1 MKLML
6 GSGVLFGA
14 FTLFVFLFFPSRM
27 TEMAERLER
36 ARATSV
42 ASALAKAAASALS
55 FNDELA
61 VSELVTALKDDP
73 DARFATVLRGDGSAL
88 ASWNVGKDR
97 KWPKL
102 TDKPS
107 QWIEGDTLVVA
118 SPIVGTLGG
127 KGHLILGLSQ
137 RVLAEEMTELRAIT
151 IIVSLLLLAIG
162 AAVSWVLGTVL
173 VRPTQILSAFTA
185 RVIAEKDLR
194 LQVPALSRDEI
205 GDLGAS
211 FTQLLDAQR
220 SILSAMKA
228 SLDEHERLGE
238 TLGQI
243 GRLVQDGTDTISK
256 QVRESLTVSATMMSG
271 LDRVWNEMRGLETEV
286 ASTERASTEVNKLVQ
301 GVSSRLLSL
310 GSDVRASSKEL
321 GGMVNAIGETS
332 RAISATE
339 RFVSSSGKATENLE
353 RSQARVQNAAQEAD
367 ALSGAV
373 AHEAEAGAVTIDKT
387 VSSLHDIREA
397 SGAATS
403 AIVRLTERIQEV
415 SDFLRVI
422 DEVAERTNLLAL
434 NASIVASQ
442 AGEHGRAFTVVA
454 NEVSELADRSKA
466 YTKQIEATV
475 AAIRSEAMQVAAATQ
490 KSQVR
495 VDVGV
500 QRGTQAAEVFSR
512 IRSSAPAS
520 SAAARKIVDETRA
533 QLEEVA
539 NMKKLLEDLAATF
552 ATLRNAGERQAL
564 GANVIGDGGK
574 KMLLLTDE
582 ALQSATAQSEAMQ
595 TITQAVSRV
604 RLVMASLRA
613 AQNTQSKQAE
623 LVRAAINAISLAGSK
638 QRDAIESLE
647 RSIVAL
653 NDQASALRGDIGK
666 FSF

>member
-1 MKLML
+1 
-6 GSGVLFGA
+6 
-14 FTLFVFLFFPSRM
+14 
-27 TEMAERLER
+27 
-36 ARATSV
+36 
-42 ASALAKAAASALS
+42 
-55 FNDELA
+55 
-61 VSELVTALKDDP
+61 
-73 DARFATVLRGDGSAL
+73 
-88 ASWNVGKDR
+88 
-97 KWPKL
+97 
-102 TDKPS
+102 
-107 QWIEGDTLVVA
+107 
-118 SPIVGTLGG
+118 
-127 KGHLILGLSQ
+127 
-137 RVLAEEMTELRAIT
+137 
-151 IIVSLLLLAIG
+151 
-162 AAVSWVLGTVL
+162 
-173 VRPTQILSAFTA
+173 
-185 RVIAEKDLR
+185 
-194 LQVPALSRDEI
+194 
-205 GDLGAS
+205 
-211 FTQLLDAQR
+211 
-220 SILSAMKA
+220 
-228 SLDEHERLGE
+228 
-238 TLGQI
+238 
-243 GRLVQDGTDTISK
+243 
-256 QVRESLTVSATMMSG
+256 
-271 LDRVWNEMRGLETEV
+271 
-286 ASTERASTEVNKLVQ
+286 
-301 GVSSRLLSL
+301 
-310 GSDVRASSKEL
+310 
-321 GGMVNAIGETS
+321 
-332 RAISATE
+332 
-339 RFVSSSGKATENLE
+339 
-353 RSQARVQNAAQEAD
+353 
-367 ALSGAV
+367 
-373 AHEAEAGAVTIDKT
+373 
-387 VSSLHDIREA
+387 
-397 SGAATS
+397 
-403 AIVRLTERIQEV
+403 VRLTERIQEV